1 MLRAIIKARILWRT
15 DSFCTLTTYSK
26 HHACLVSNIQSR
38 TQEEIRFS
46 GVNFCKRSTFVLNY
60 HKQLQ
65 NPSTALVHTLSTISM
80 SENKYIVGYARLG
93 TSSCKKCKSKID
105 KGGLR
110 IGKVVS
116 NPFSDEG
123 GDMKQWYHP
132 SCMFETFKRAR
143 ATTKKIEE
151 PEDMEG
157 FGDLQQEDKDSLNKM
172 IDGKFRN
179 NCCMLIF
186 AR

>member
-65 NPSTALVHTLSTISM
+65 NPSTALVHSLSTISM